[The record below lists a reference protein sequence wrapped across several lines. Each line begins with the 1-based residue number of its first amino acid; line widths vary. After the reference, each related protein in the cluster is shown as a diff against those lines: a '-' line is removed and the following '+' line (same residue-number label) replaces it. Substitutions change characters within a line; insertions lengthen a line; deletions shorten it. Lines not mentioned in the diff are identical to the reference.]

1 MKTIV
6 LILFLLP
13 CLLSAQDCIENYNN
27 LMKEAKRLMDRK
39 NPDYQQAIKIYSVAN
54 NAAKDCGQDKSGE
67 INQALGALFTKIDG
81 QRKTAEAAQQKAED
95 AVKKMQ
101 AAEAAKTAANKG
113 KAKAEE
119 GEKKALYLAEQRAA
133 EAEKALKVAEHERE
147 LAKETKHTAENALV

>member
-1 MKTIV
+1 
-6 LILFLLP
+6 
-13 CLLSAQDCIENYNN
+13 
-27 LMKEAKRLMDRK
+27 MKEAKRLMDRK

-81 QRKTAEAAQQKAED
+81 QRKTAKTAQQKAED